1 MQVSPALCTLGHHL
15 LPIQPASLMRIR
27 RPPPPAPRPTGE
39 VRIIGGLL
47 KRSKLG
53 VIDKP
58 GLRPTPDRVRETL
71 FNWLGPRLAG
81 MRVLDLCAGTGVLG
95 FEALSRGAA
104 HVHFNEPDHDLAAR
118 IAADAV
124 RLKVA
129 GQITLTR
136 EPAQTLLNRTLEP
149 RYDGVFVDPPY
160 ALNLWPALLA
170 GLPRCLRDGAF
181 VYLEHPRELILDL
194 DPARWIARRS
204 AEAGQIRFHLL
215 EYAEGSASVA
225 GTGKGPP

>member
-1 MQVSPALCTLGHHL
+1 
-15 LPIQPASLMRIR
+15 MRNR
-27 RPPPPAPRPTGE
+27 RPPPPPRPTGE

-58 GLRPTPDRVRETL
+58 GLRPTPDRVRETV
-71 FNWLGPRLAG
+71 FNWLGPRLSG

-104 HVHFNEPDHDLAAR
+104 HVHFNEPDRDLAAR
-118 IAADAV
+118 IAADAE

-149 RYDGVFVDPPY
+149 RFDGVFVDPPY
-160 ALNLWPALLA
+160 ALNLWSALFA
-170 GLPRCLRDGAF
+170 GLPRWLRNGAF
-181 VYLEHPRELILDL
+181 VYLEHPLELKLDL
-194 DPARWIARRS
+194 DPERWIVRRS
-204 AEAGQIRFHLL
+204 AAAGQIGFHLL

-225 GTGKGPP
+225 ASGHESP